1 MAHDFLGIGW
11 SFPVEAQIPDPKG
24 GMDAEMAHYEES
36 VRQAIWIILSTARG
50 ARIMRPTFGC
60 GIHSLV
66 FALENPS
73 TTGLVEHEVEQALLR
88 WEPPH

>member
-11 SFPVEAQIPDPKG
+11 SFPVEAEVPEGAG
-24 GMDAEMAHYEES
+24 GLDAEFAHYEES